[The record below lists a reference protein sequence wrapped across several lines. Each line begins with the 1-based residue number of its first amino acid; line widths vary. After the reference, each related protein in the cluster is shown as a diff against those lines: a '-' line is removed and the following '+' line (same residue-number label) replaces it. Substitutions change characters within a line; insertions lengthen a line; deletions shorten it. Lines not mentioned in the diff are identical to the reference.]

1 VSLESTRYREWSGRL
16 RPSWLACWPIAR
28 TGLLLVLRRKMFWL
42 LLGLALLNFLFAFAT
57 IYLKGQVAS
66 QNPGLARFVDRIL
79 SSVTGTGETYRDFM
93 FAQGTVTMLLLA
105 FAGAM
110 LVGDDMRQ
118 GGLTFY
124 LSRRVGR
131 WHYVI
136 GKLLSIGLLVSLTTT
151 VPALILFVQYGLL
164 TDSTHYF
171 RENLGILRGILG
183 YGLILSV
190 TLSLLLFAM
199 ASWLQKTVPL
209 VMSWACLF
217 VMVPALA
224 GLLRRAFD
232 DRNWQLLMLWRDIRL
247 LGTWCFGG
255 IDSDREVQLLLP
267 AAVIVLLVCVLSLI
281 AIIPRVRAVRVV
293 Q

>member
-1 VSLESTRYREWSGRL
+1 MWRTNR
-16 RPSWLACWPIAR
+16 ATAR
-28 TGLLLVLRRKMFWL
+28 HH
-42 LLGLALLNFLFAFAT
+42 
-57 IYLKGQVAS
+57 LKAQIVS
-66 QNPGLARFVDRIL
+66 QNPQLARFVDRVL

-93 FAQGTVTMLLLA
+93 SAQGTVTMLLLA
-105 FAGAM
+105 FAGAI

-124 LSRRVGR
+124 LSRRIGR
-131 WHYVI
+131 WHYII

-151 VPALILFVQYGLL
+151 VPAWILYLESGLL
-164 TDSTHYF
+164 TDSTVYF

-190 TLSLLLFAM
+190 TLSLLLSAM
-199 ASWLQKTVPL
+199 AAWLQKTVPL

-224 GLLRRAFD
+224 ILLRAVYD
-232 DRNWQLLMLWRDIRL
+232 DRNWLLLMFWRDLRL

-255 IDSDREVQLLLP
+255 IDTNRELLLLKP
-267 AAVIVLLVCVLSLI
+267 SAVVVATVCVISALAL
-281 AIIPRVRAVRVV
+281 IPRVRAVRVV

>member
-1 VSLESTRYREWSGRL
+1 MSFEAPRYRDWSGRL

-28 TGLLLVLRRKMFWL
+28 TGLRLVLRRKLFWL
-42 LLGLALLNFLFAFAT
+42 LFGLALLNFLFVFAT
-57 IYLKGQVAS
+57 IYLKFQMAS
-66 QNPGLARFVDRIL
+66 QNPGLRRFVDQIL
-79 SSVTGTGETYRDFM
+79 SNVTGTGETYRDFM

-105 FAGAM
+105 FAGAL

-118 GGLTFY
+118 GGLAFY
-124 LSRRVGR
+124 LSRRVNR
-131 WHYVI
+131 WHYVA
-136 GKLLSIGLLVSLTTT
+136 GKLLAIGTLVSLTTT
-151 VPALILFVQYGLL
+151 LPALVLYVQYGTLSESM
-164 TDSTHYF
+164 DYF
-171 RENLGILRGILG
+171 RENLTILRGIIG

-199 ASWLQKTVPL
+199 ASWLRKTVPL

-232 DRNWQLLMLWRDIRL
+232 DRNWLLLMLWRDIRL

-255 IDSDREVQLLLP
+255 IDSDRELELLVP
-267 AAVIVLLVCVLSLI
+267 AAVIVAVVCVLCVV
-281 AIIPRVRAVRVV
+281 AVIPRVRAVEVV
-293 Q
+293 E

>member
-1 VSLESTRYREWSGRL
+1 VNLEAIRYRGWSERL

-28 TGLLLVLRRKMFWL
+28 TGLVLILRRKIFWL
-42 LLGLALLNFLFAFAT
+42 LLAVALLHFLFLFAV
-57 IYLKGQVAS
+57 IYLKAQIVS
-66 QNPGLARFVDRIL
+66 QNPQLARFVDRIL

-93 FAQGTVTMLLLA
+93 SAQGTVTMLLLA
-105 FAGAM
+105 FAGAI

-124 LSRRVGR
+124 LSRRIGR
-131 WHYVI
+131 WHYVV

-151 VPALILFVQYGLL
+151 LPALILYLEYGLL
-164 TDSTHYF
+164 TDSTVYF
-171 RENLGILRGILG
+171 RANLGILRGILG

-190 TLSLLLFAM
+190 TLGLLLSAM

-224 GLLRRAFD
+224 MLLRHVYD
-232 DRNWQLLMLWRDIRL
+232 DRNWMLLMLWRNIRL

-255 IDSDREVQLLLP
+255 IDTNRELLLLKP
-267 AAVIVLLVCVLSLI
+267 SAMVVAAVCVLSAL
-281 AIIPRVRAVRVV
+281 ALIPRIRAVRVV

>member
-1 VSLESTRYREWSGRL
+1 MSLDTVRYRGWSQQL
-16 RPSWLACWPIAR
+16 RPSWFACWPIAR
-28 TGLLLVLRRKMFWL
+28 TGLVLILRRKIFWL
-42 LLGLALLNFLFAFAT
+42 LLASSMLHFLLLFAT
-57 IYLKGQVAS
+57 IYLKAQIVS
-66 QNPGLARFVDRIL
+66 QNPRLARFVDRIL

-93 FAQGTVTMLLLA
+93 SAQGTVTMLMLA
-105 FAGAM
+105 FAGAI

-124 LSRRVGR
+124 LSRRISR

-136 GKLLSIGLLVSLTTT
+136 GKLMSIGLLVSLTTT
-151 VPALILFVQYGLL
+151 IPALILYIEYGLL
-164 TDSTHYF
+164 TDSTVYF

-183 YGLILSV
+183 YGLILAV
-190 TLSLLLFAM
+190 TLSLLLAAM
-199 ASWLQKTVPL
+199 AAWLQKTVPL

-224 GLLRRAFD
+224 VLLRNVYD
-232 DRNWQLLMLWRDIRL
+232 DRNWFLLMFWRNLRL

-255 IDSDREVQLLLP
+255 IDTNQELLLLKP
-267 AAVIVLLVCVLSLI
+267 SAIIVAVVCVLSAL
-281 AIIPRVRAVRVV
+281 ALIPRVRAVRVV

>member
-1 VSLESTRYREWSGRL
+1 MSLESVRYRDWSGARSF
-16 RPSWLACWPIAR
+16 SWLASWAIAR
-28 TGLLLVLRRKMFWL
+28 TGLLLVLRRRIFWL
-42 LLGLALLNFLFAFAT
+42 LLGLALLNFLFLFAT
-57 IYLKGQVAS
+57 IYLKAQVAS
-66 QNPGLARFVDRIL
+66 QNPQLSQFVDRVL
-79 SSVTGTGETYRDFM
+79 SNVTGTGETYRDFM

-124 LSRRVGR
+124 LSRRISR
-131 WHYVI
+131 WHYVV

-151 VPALILFVQYGLL
+151 IPALILYFQYGFL
-164 TDSTHYF
+164 TDSTVYF

-190 TLSLLLFAM
+190 TLSLLLFAL
-199 ASWLQKTVPL
+199 ASWLHKTVPL
-209 VMSWACLF
+209 VMAWACLF
-217 VMVPALA
+217 VMIPALA
-224 GLLRRAFD
+224 SLLRRAFD
-232 DRNWQLLMLWRDIRL
+232 DRDWLLLILWRDMRL

-255 IDSDREVQLLLP
+255 VDTDRELQLLGP
-267 AAVIVLLVCVLSLI
+267 AAVIVLLVCVVSVISLV
-281 AIIPRVRAVRVV
+281 PRVRAVRVV